1 MQSILTRNANYNED
15 QIKIEADV
23 IVTATVLG
31 FIGTRYHQA
40 QPCSFD
46 IEHPDPSDLQQW
58 QQRAQ
63 QVNQTLEEQR
73 EYLEYIEDTQVFV
86 DVLESMSI
94 VLRKTDEAVGDHL
107 KDSQSPEWKPGALIT
122 GLRGGER
129 TQFSERHQQI
139 ESEEARRFAVGV
151 EENPRVYD
159 IYQGRG
165 AYTGM
170 INDPVNDN
178 WLVRPTRR
186 VIDQDNNRWYPGVLP
201 PGRIWGLIGQTNQ
214 SLNFINLDSNPSQG
228 MGPLPR
234 TLNDNERIGY
244 IHGMSSAICEC
255 IKHGPWCTPFEMA
268 IGEQTTKMASCFAC
282 CTYMYAAG
290 YPPSSMHLGRG
301 ESWVPPSLNTHANG
315 EIGIDIRTEFDNQI
329 VSSLLTKWHREV
341 FRYMTLGVRY
351 LLRAMTVR
359 AENMLGN
366 IDYGNF
372 HGQDF
377 VNRDHHT
384 AVHNLH
390 QALLSLS
397 QTDQE
402 NPQAN
407 VISSQGGNLFLDALT
422 IHESDWKRISETL
435 KPTFR
440 RFLGYSILEQRRLEE
455 QVNQMSLSKGFSS
468 SPRSTTLPE
477 IAASTEPVLL
487 NGMKVTFD
495 KSASVFPVNLT
506 KD

>member
-73 EYLEYIEDTQVFV
+73 EYLDYIQDTQTFLQ
-86 DVLESMSI
+86 VLDSMSI
-94 VLRKTDEAVGDHL
+94 VLSETDPAVGRHL

-129 TQFSERHQQI
+129 TEFSERHQQI
-139 ESEEARRFAVGV
+139 ESEAARYFAV
-151 EENPRVYD
+151 RVAQNSSHFN

-170 INDPVNDN
+170 INDPVTDN

-186 VIDQDNNRWYPGVLP
+186 VIDGDNNRWHPGALP
-201 PGRIWGLIGQTNQ
+201 PDRIWGLIGQNNQ
-214 SLNFINLDSNPSQG
+214 SPNLDSNPRRG

-234 TLNDNERIGY
+234 NLGLNQRIGY

-268 IGEQTTKMASCFAC
+268 IGETTTKMASCFGC

-301 ESWVPPSLNTHANG
+301 ESWVPPSLNTHNNG
-315 EIGIDIRTEFDNQI
+315 EKGIDLRTEFDNQI
-329 VSSLLTKWHREV
+329 VSSVLTKWHREV
-341 FRYMTLGVRY
+341 FHYMTLGVQY
-351 LLRAMTVR
+351 LLRAMTTR
-359 AENMLGN
+359 AENMLVN
-366 IDYGNF
+366 IEDDINYANF
-372 HGQDF
+372 HSQYF
-377 VNRDHHT
+377 VNRAHHA

-390 QALLSLS
+390 QALLSLF
-397 QTDQE
+397 QNDQA
-402 NPQAN
+402 NPQNN

-422 IHESDWKRISETL
+422 IHESDWKRIRSTL
-435 KPTFR
+435 APTYIR
-440 RFLGYSILEQRRLEE
+440 VQQ
-455 QVNQMSLSKGFSS
+455 QVHQMSLSKGFSS
-468 SPRSTTLPE
+468 LPSSTTLPK

-487 NGMKVTFD
+487 NGMKVAFD
-495 KSASVFPVNLT
+495 KSVSVFPVNLT
-506 KD
+506 RIE